1 MGDFYFESAMDR
13 ISDFMA
19 SNSTMPKDAY
29 ASIYNSRFRMNSG
42 LRIIEHESIDDISD
56 WDEQETIRDKYYGH
70 SMMFNG
76 HKVSSFKYS
85 MMINGHEPGSFKLR
99 RPRYGIPDRATG
111 TSTIRNRTLSWNVM
125 QGKMSFP
132 SKINTNKGRSFKEFF
147 N

>member
-13 ISDFMA
+13 MSDFMA

-29 ASIYNSRFRMNSG
+29 ASIYNSGFRMNSG

-56 WDEQETIRDKYYGH
+56 WDGRETIRDRYYGQR
-70 SMMFNG
+70 MMFDRP
-76 HKVSSFKYS
+76 KVGSFKYR
-85 MMINGHEPGSFKLR
+85 NLH
-99 RPRYGIPDRATG
+99 YAIPKRVTSIGTIHDRSCT
-111 TSTIRNRTLSWNVM
+111 WDVM

>member
-56 WDEQETIRDKYYGH
+56 WDEQETIRDRYYGH

-76 HKVSSFKYS
+76 HKVSSFNEVS
-85 MMINGHEPGSFKLR
+85 SFKYR
-99 RPRYGIPDRATG
+99 SPHYTIPTRVTNIS
-111 TSTIRNRTLSWNVM
+111 STIHDRKLSWDVM

>member
-56 WDEQETIRDKYYGH
+56 WDEQETSQKLQALY
-70 SMMFNG
+70 
-76 HKVSSFKYS
+76 SS
-85 MMINGHEPGSFKLR
+85 
-99 RPRYGIPDRATG
+99 
-111 TSTIRNRTLSWNVM
+111 TSSL
-125 QGKMSFP
+125 P
-132 SKINTNKGRSFKEFF
+132 NK
-147 N
+147 